1 MFGFCLHAYD
11 ERMEWI
17 LSQITFN
24 YNQKRKGEK
33 NMHVAFP
40 LVHFD
45 TADSPIVPGSVFT
58 DSDVEKLVEC
68 QDLLGSVL
76 WLEAIQLFLPFLCRD
91 LSFLSERILCLG
103 EGTGAVGCGLH
114 AAKIGTE
121 IFVSDLPQLLPLLEV
136 NARLNIGVRPVAIDW
151 TRPLDVSFARSFNVV
166 VGCEVLYGNRS
177 VWESLLSTIQSAL
190 KPSGVVYI
198 CVTLRNAR
206 LDLEDFIASYLN
218 RLCASIEEIPLS
230 DSVSVIKAVVLSCD

>member
-1 MFGFCLHAYD
+1 MFGFYLHAYD
-11 ERMEWI
+11 EKMEWI
-17 LSQITFN
+17 QSQITFSFTE
-24 YNQKRKGEK
+24 KRKGEK
-33 NMHVAFP
+33 NTDVAFP

-45 TADSPIVPGSVFT
+45 TAVSPIVPGSVFT
-58 DSDVEKLVEC
+58 AGSDVKKLVEC

-91 LSFLSERILCLG
+91 LSYMSERILCLG

-114 AAKIGTE
+114 AAKIGSE
-121 IFVSDLPQLLPLLEV
+121 IFLSDLPQLLPLLEV
-136 NARLNIGVRPVAIDW
+136 NARLNVGVRPVAIDW
-151 TRPLDVSFARSFNVV
+151 TRPLDPALVGSFNVV

-177 VWESLLSTIQSAL
+177 VWESLLSIIQSAL

-206 LDLEDFIASYLN
+206 LDLEDFITSYLT
-218 RLCASIEEIPLS
+218 RLCASIEEISLS
-230 DSVSVIKAVVLSCD
+230 DSVSVIKAVVGE